1 MLPHSS
7 AGPQG
12 SSLRLGDWHP
22 RSTYGITIAWPDCYT
37 LLTRETQTN
46 SPRLSLRWEVY
57 NDRYSARYQAPNGT
71 YVDTEDIF
79 TIEDV
84 RAWLAPM
91 EAPGISGQPLVHRT
105 FRRVLKNLN
114 SCCNSAS
121 NKTPRSE
128 PQPMASRPL
137 VLTSILRIF
146 GTSEVAHHLARRF
159 RCRALTGMDGFDR
172 PSPSKR
178 SATQL
183 IVNSPAPS
191 EPPRR
196 RAYTCPLAS
205 SNRFGLSAERQEPHF
220 VWYVLGVVM
229 R

>member
-22 RSTYGITIAWPDCYT
+22 RSTYGITIAWPDCYA

-84 RAWLAPM
+84 RAWLVPM
-91 EAPGISGQPLVHRT
+91 EAPGSAVSPQFTELSDECLKILTHAAIRRPIKRQDLNLSRWQADPSFSHRSYEYSGPPGWLTISLGA
-105 FRRVLKNLN
+105 FAAVL
-114 SCCNSAS
+114 
-121 NKTPRSE
+121 
-128 PQPMASRPL
+128 
-137 VLTSILRIF
+137 
-146 GTSEVAHHLARRF
+146 
-159 RCRALTGMDGFDR
+159 
-172 PSPSKR
+172 
-178 SATQL
+178 
-183 IVNSPAPS
+183 
-191 EPPRR
+191 
-196 RAYTCPLAS
+196 
-205 SNRFGLSAERQEPHF
+205 
-220 VWYVLGVVM
+220 
-229 R
+229 